1 MIFLKTSQMKLY
13 FVLFDFMLN
22 TVFYC
27 TFCSYNCFIKLYLI
41 IIIILLFLPCLT
53 LSSSNMCTATIVK
66 LTTLVN
72 QTTYI
77 NKYMCNLINPLLN
90 LNMNIIILNHPTIC
104 KYG

>member
-1 MIFLKTSQMKLY
+1 MIFSKTSQIKLY

-27 TFCSYNCFIKLYLI
+27 MFCSYNCFINLYLI

-66 LTTLVN
+66 HTTLVN
-72 QTTYI
+72 QTT
-77 NKYMCNLINPLLN
+77 YMCNLINPLLN
-90 LNMNIIILNHPTIC
+90 LNMNIIILKHPTIC